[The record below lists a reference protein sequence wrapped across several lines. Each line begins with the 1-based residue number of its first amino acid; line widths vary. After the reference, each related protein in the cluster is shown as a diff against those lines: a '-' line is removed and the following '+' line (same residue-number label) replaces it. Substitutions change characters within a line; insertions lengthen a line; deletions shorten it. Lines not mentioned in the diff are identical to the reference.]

1 MFEPK
6 PNIIIITK
14 TITTTL
20 HQRRGREGM
29 TEIRSVLDHR
39 KCAFIG
45 GKEWINANPTESIN
59 HPRKQPPSRK
69 CANMLRVFSGSLLS
83 VHYTYIHAS
92 QSGTGWRKWYITY
105 IYNPRIAIYI
115 YKLTPFERRLGNR
128 KPIQNNGGGAES
140 NKVEKP
146 RILNS
151 CRKLFFLRWRWLRAI
166 ELELRGQSRRR
177 FVEDERVYTS
187 VKHYGVSR

>member
-69 CANMLRVFSGSLLS
+69 CANMLRVFSGRVSSLCIIPT
-83 VHYTYIHAS
+83 YTPAKVERVGGNDIS
-92 QSGTGWRKWYITY
+92 QC

-115 YKLTPFERRLGNR
+115 YKLTPFERRLGNQ

-151 CRKLFFLRWRWLRAI
+151 CRKLFFLR
-166 ELELRGQSRRR
+166 
-177 FVEDERVYTS
+177 
-187 VKHYGVSR
+187 